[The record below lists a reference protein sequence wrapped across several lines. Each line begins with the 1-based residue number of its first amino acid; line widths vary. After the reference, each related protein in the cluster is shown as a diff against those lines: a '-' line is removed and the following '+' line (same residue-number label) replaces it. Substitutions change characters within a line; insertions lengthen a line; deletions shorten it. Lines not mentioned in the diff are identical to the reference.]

1 MRLLTAVGCCL
12 TVAACTVGTRAS
24 NYQPARGP
32 AGAMV
37 NLQLLD
43 KSRSQGELL
52 AVEDNALLLLRD
64 SQLVRVPLSQVRSGR
79 APSVAFNGRM
89 RTETRERLRLI
100 SRYPQGVSTELEG
113 RLLTAYGQ
121 REVRSLP

>member
-1 MRLLTAVGCCL
+1 MRFLNAVGCCL
-12 TVAACTVGTRAS
+12 IVAACTVGTHAR

-37 NLQLLD
+37 NLELLD
-43 KSRSQGELL
+43 KSRTRGELL
-52 AVEDNALLLLRD
+52 AVEDSTLLLLRD

-79 APSVAFNGRM
+79 APKVSFNSRM
-89 RTETRERLRLI
+89 RTGTREQLRLI

>member
-1 MRLLTAVGCCL
+1 MRLMTAVGCSL
-12 TVAACTVGTRAS
+12 IVAACTVGTHAR

-37 NLQLLD
+37 NLQLQD
-43 KSRSQGELL
+43 KSRSGGELL
-52 AVEDNALLLLRD
+52 AVEDTALLLLRD

-79 APSVAFNGRM
+79 APKLSFSSRM
-89 RTETRERLRLI
+89 RTGTREQLRLI

-113 RLLTAYGQ
+113 RLLAAYRQ